1 MNRLFF
7 SVAFTALS
15 FNAFAALTAEQQLGE
30 TLYKDK
36 NLSFNRN
43 QSCESCHA
51 LTPSI
56 TSSTN
61 VKGLV
66 PSFADVKNIVDGSA
80 VSAGSISGDTGT
92 LNAPSVAYA
101 AFSPRFRFDAV
112 RNEYVGGQ
120 FWNGRAT
127 DLIEQAKKPF
137 LNPVEMAMID
147 ELAVVERLRENP
159 QYVEQFQSLYNFNI
173 NNSNNTQRTYNALAR
188 AIASFESSAI
198 FNKFNSK
205 FDYYLTGKT
214 QLTALEQQGFNLFK
228 GKAKCAAC
236 HKIDVVTDANGV
248 ARPPM
253 LTTFAYR
260 NNGLPRNVNIPN
272 NPEPDLGLGGRT
284 DIALNSEIGKH
295 KVQTL
300 RNIELT
306 PPYGHNGVFK
316 TLEEVVHFYNTRD
329 VLQRVADNNS
339 PGFGKTGWSAPEVI
353 DNLNTAQVGSLRL
366 NAGEESAVVA
376 FLKTLTDDYPTWGRD
391 TNVPVGTA
399 SPFNISPNLAA
410 VPVEPAPVPPAP
422 LQRRIR

>member
-7 SVAFTALS
+7 GVAFTALS
-15 FNAFAALTAEQQLGE
+15 FNAFAVPLTAEQQLGE
-30 TLYKDK
+30 ALYKDK
-36 NLSFNRN
+36 NLSLNRN

-56 TSSTN
+56 SSATN
-61 VKGLV
+61 VKGIV
-66 PSFADVKNIVDGSA
+66 PSFADVKNIVNGSA
-80 VSAGSISGDTGT
+80 VSAGSVQGDTGT

-112 RNEYVGGQ
+112 RKEYVGGQ

-127 DLIEQAKKPF
+127 DLIEQAQKPF

-147 ELAVVERLRENP
+147 AAAVVERLRENP
-159 QYVEQFQSLYNFNI
+159 QYVEQFQTLYNSNI
-173 NNSNNTQRTYNALAR
+173 KNNSSDNIQRTYNNLAK
-188 AIASFESSAI
+188 AIAAFESSGV

-214 QLTALEQQGFNLFK
+214 QLTAIEQQGFNLFK

-236 HKIDVVTDANGV
+236 HKIDVVKDSNGV

-272 NPEPDLGLGGRT
+272 NPEPDLGLGGRA

-329 VLQRVADNNS
+329 VLQRVTNNNS
-339 PGFGKTGWSAPEVI
+339 LGFGKTGWSAPEVI
-353 DNLNTAQVGSLRL
+353 DNLNTAQVGRLRL

-376 FLKTLTDDYPTWGRD
+376 FLKTLTDDYPTWGHD
-391 TNVPVGTA
+391 VKVPIGTA
-399 SPFNISPNLAA
+399 SPFNVSPNLA
-410 VPVEPAPVPPAP
+410 PPPAP
-422 LQRRIR
+422 LAPPPVR

>member
-1 MNRLFF
+1 MKRLFF
-7 SVAFTALS
+7 GIAFATFS
-15 FNAFAALTAEQQLGE
+15 FNAFAVFLTAEQQLGE

-36 NLSFNRN
+36 NLSLNRN

-56 TSSTN
+56 SSTTN
-61 VKGLV
+61 VKGIV
-66 PSFADVKNIVDGSA
+66 PSFADINNVVNGSA
-80 VSAGSISGDTGT
+80 VSIGSIAGEVGT
-92 LNAPSVAYA
+92 LNSPSVAYT
-101 AFSPRFRFDAV
+101 AFSPRFRFDTV

-120 FWNGRAT
+120 FWNGRAAS
-127 DLIEQAKKPF
+127 LIEQAQKPF

-147 ELAVVERLRENP
+147 ELAVVERLRENS
-159 QYVEQFQSLYNFNI
+159 QYVEQFQTLYNLNI
-173 NNSNNTQRTYNALAR
+173 NNNNSNNIQRVYNNLAR
-188 AIASFESSAI
+188 AIAAFESSSV

-205 FDYYLTGKT
+205 FDYYLAGKT
-214 QLTALEQQGFNLFK
+214 QLTPTELQGFNLFK

-236 HKIDVVTDANGV
+236 HKIDIVTDNNGI

-272 NPEPDLGLGGRT
+272 NPEPDLGLGGRA

-329 VLQRVADNNS
+329 VLQRVTDNNS
-339 PGFGKTGWSAPEVI
+339 LGFGKTGWSAPEVI
-353 DNLNTAQVGSLRL
+353 DNLNTTQMGNLRL
-366 NAGEESAVVA
+366 NANEESAIVT
-376 FLKTLTDDYPTWGRD
+376 FLKTLTDDYPTWGHD
-391 TNVPVGTA
+391 ANVPVGTE
-399 SPFNISPNLAA
+399 SPFNVNPNLA
-410 VPVEPAPVPPAP
+410 PV
-422 LQRRIR
+422 R